1 MADVPPRLM
10 ALITGQAEG
19 NPYYTE
25 ELVRRLID
33 DGLISTDGAHWE
45 VQVNRLDTLRLP
57 TTLVGLLQARLD
69 ALPAAECHAAHQAS
83 VIGHVFWDDALN
95 ALDDK
100 APQALLSGDDRRARR
115 AGR

>member
-19 NPYYTE
+19 NPYYME

-33 DGLISTDGAHWE
+33 DGVINTEGATWT
-45 VQVNRLDTLRLP
+45 VQADRLDTLRLP

-69 ALPAAECHAAHQAS
+69 ALPAAQRQAARQA
-83 VIGHVFWDDALN
+83 
-95 ALDDK
+95 
-100 APQALLSGDDRRARR
+100 
-115 AGR
+115 